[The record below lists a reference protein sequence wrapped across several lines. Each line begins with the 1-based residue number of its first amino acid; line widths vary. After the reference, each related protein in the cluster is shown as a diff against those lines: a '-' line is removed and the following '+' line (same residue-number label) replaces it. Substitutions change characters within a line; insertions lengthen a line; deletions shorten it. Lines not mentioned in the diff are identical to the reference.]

1 MIGMDIRTA
10 KRGFF
15 DAEKVKRHIEAAER
29 RVLSRFGAF
38 VRQTAVQDKLR
49 NRKDVSRA
57 GRPPSVHTTPG
68 LRLVLFA
75 YDFHKGSVVI
85 GPVRFHGRSDY
96 GPITIP
102 ELMEHGGTVSARAR
116 RAGGRGRDTRM
127 HRYAARPF
135 MGPAYEENLPKLPAM
150 WRDSVR

>member
-1 MIGMDIRTA
+1 MIGIDIRTA

-15 DAEKVKRHIEAAER
+15 NAEKVRRKVEAAER

-38 VRQTAVQDKLR
+38 VRQTAIQDKLR
-49 NRKDVSRA
+49 KRADVSRP

-85 GPVRFHGRSDY
+85 GPVKFHGRSDY
-96 GPITIP
+96 GPTTIP
-102 ELMEHGGTVSARAR
+102 ELMEHGDTV
-116 RAGGRGRDTRM
+116 RGRDKRM
-127 HRYAARPF
+127 HRYEARPF